1 MLMQEHYTVDG
12 ARKLLEERMPK
23 ADTTIELSEG
33 YHTPEDQIILDEST
47 RAQIEAALE
56 SNLEPLVDR
65 WVSTFRAR
73 IKQGLSISE
82 ALDSIQEHLERLIDS
97 QGVIS
102 IEANPV

>member
-1 MLMQEHYTVDG
+1 MEEPHTVDS
-12 ARKLLEERMPK
+12 ARKVLEERVPK

-33 YHTPEDQIILDEST
+33 YDTAEEQFVLNEAT

-56 SNLEPLVDR
+56 TTLEPLVDR
-65 WVSTFRAR
+65 FVSTFRAR
-73 IKQGLSISE
+73 IKKGFQVSE
-82 ALDSIQEHLERLIDS
+82 ALDSIEEVLKRLVDS